1 MRRILVTAFAIAL
14 IVGPG
19 VPTLADQGTRCTFDF
34 EISFSPGLS
43 MNPTT
48 GTHGGTGPL
57 TCDGVVNG
65 AQPTGS
71 GTLTDDGRCGTKDPD
86 TCSGSEGDGTD
97 TIKIPTANGLQTVV
111 SHYTY
116 TAGDRVPTKGGMGA
130 GSFTGSHF
138 TGTFEF
144 TVLEGDCVTK
154 PVTKVRVFGEGIL
167 KA

>member
-1 MRRILVTAFAIAL
+1 MRRILVTAFTIAL
-14 IVGPG
+14 VLGPG

-43 MNPTT
+43 MSPTT

-71 GTLTDDGRCGTKDPD
+71 GTLTDDGRYGTKDPD

-97 TIKIPTANGLQTVV
+97 TIKMPTANGLQTVI

-138 TGTFEF
+138 SGTFEF

-167 KA
+167 RG

>member
-71 GTLTDDGRCGTKDPD
+71 GTLTDDGRYGTKDPD